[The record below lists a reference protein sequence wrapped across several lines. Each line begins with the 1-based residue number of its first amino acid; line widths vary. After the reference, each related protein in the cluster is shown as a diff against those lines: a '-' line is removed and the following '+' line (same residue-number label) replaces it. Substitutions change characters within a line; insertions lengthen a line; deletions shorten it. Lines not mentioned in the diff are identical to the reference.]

1 MTKHLQSIFLASV
14 LVLSPVCPIP
24 ITIAQTIEESSSSP
38 PGKVLT
44 KDELYFGLS
53 IPGGGLISDA
63 EWQKFLDDVITSRF
77 KDGLTVVDAYGQY
90 LEHSG
95 KLAKEKSKIVILTY
109 ESSAEK
115 NREIEEII
123 CLYKQMFRQESVGRI
138 TSTVKASF

>member
-1 MTKHLQSIFLASV
+1 MIKPVQSIFLASIFF
-14 LVLSPVCPIP
+14 LAPICPIP
-24 ITIAQTIEESSSSP
+24 IAIAQTIEESNSSP
-38 PGKVLT
+38 PSKVLT

-53 IPGGGLISDA
+53 IPGGGLISEA
-63 EWQKFLDDVITSRF
+63 EWQKFLDNVITSRF

-95 KLAKEKSKIVILTY
+95 KLAREKSKIVILTY